1 MEEDLKDKGNNG
13 ASEPTAEKAKVKK
26 KSSSS
31 RIIKL
36 KEEVAQVKA
45 EKDELRDQLLRKAAE
60 FENYKRRMEN
70 EFSQVIS
77 NANAD
82 LITELLPILDDLER
96 SVNSKAESLSLEDLR
111 KGVDLIHKNL
121 VKVLDKQGLQ
131 TIEAVGHPFD
141 PEKHEALMQMENKE
155 KPAGT
160 VLDEHLKGYVL
171 NERVLRHSQ
180 VLVNK

>member
-1 MEEDLKDKGNNG
+1 
-13 ASEPTAEKAKVKK
+13 
-26 KSSSS
+26 
-31 RIIKL
+31 
-36 KEEVAQVKA
+36 
-45 EKDELRDQLLRKAAE
+45 
-60 FENYKRRMEN
+60 
-70 EFSQVIS
+70 
-77 NANAD
+77 
-82 LITELLPILDDLER
+82 
-96 SVNSKAESLSLEDLR
+96 
-111 KGVDLIHKNL
+111 